1 MSKSIWAFISIYCLL
16 LVIYM
21 VTKVVGRKSAFRA
34 VNKMMLVIVYLAVVI
49 YTIFK
54 KADVYNILVL
64 VALIFAGAGDA
75 FLLCGSNR
83 NMFHAGVVSFGI
95 SNFMLIVISLAMYGW
110 QWWSIV
116 IFVVLYCINVLLQ
129 YKEVYTYGKS
139 KWFLNIYLIF
149 VGYSGCLG
157 LANAIVATTLPAIL
171 YGVGAFTFFVS
182 DILLGMYYF
191 KFRKSYVD
199 VLNSLLYFGGII
211 LIAIS
216 FTI

>member
-75 FLLCGSNR
+75 FLLCVSNR
-83 NMFHAGVVSFGI
+83 NKFHAGVVSFGI

-129 YKEVYTYGKS
+129 YKKVYTYGKS

-171 YGVGAFTFFVS
+171 YGVGAFMFFVS

>member
-1 MSKSIWAFISIYCLL
+1 MSKSICAFISIYCLL